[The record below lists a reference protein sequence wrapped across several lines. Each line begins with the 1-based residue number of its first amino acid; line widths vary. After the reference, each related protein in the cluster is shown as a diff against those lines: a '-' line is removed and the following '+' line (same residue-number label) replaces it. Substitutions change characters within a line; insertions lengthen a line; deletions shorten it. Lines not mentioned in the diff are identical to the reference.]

1 MNSQKS
7 VWGILFLMAIIAAG
21 FALADAFSPG
31 KAVAAPKPAKLA
43 PVYVHMN
50 GFNAFV
56 ESVVAVQPGQP
67 VVFVNEDTGVH
78 TVQGYN
84 PITGKALQY
93 PMGMLMGT
101 PGPGH
106 KVHTYTV
113 RYSKPGV
120 YYYYCTMHAVLEKVY
135 KNMVQPAHRTGVH
148 GFAGAMAGIIIVT
161 KNPAILKQNSPTCR
175 DKILKGYFGG

>member
-1 MNSQKS
+1 MDNQKS
-7 VWGILFLMAIIAAG
+7 VWGILFLMVIIAAG
-21 FALADAFSPG
+21 FGLAGIFAPA
-31 KAVAAPKPAKLA
+31 KLVAAAKPAKLT

-56 ESVVAVQPGQP
+56 ESVVAVRPGQP

-84 PITGKALQY
+84 PITGKALKY
-93 PMGMLMGT
+93 PMGMLLGT

-135 KNMVQPAHRTGVH
+135 KNMVQPAHRVGVH

-161 KNPAILKQNSPTCR
+161 KNPAILKQNAPTCR
-175 DKILKGYFGG
+175 DKILKSYFGG